1 MKIDIDNL
9 LGEGEGNLY
18 LGTAVKIETTFET
31 APDSVTISI
40 RTPSGILVVEDVAM
54 TEEIDTF
61 YNYVYQSVVGGV
73 EGDYIVTVKAVLGA
87 YTEVGETT
95 FNLVRQA
102 FQ

>member
-9 LGEGEGNLY
+9 LGEG
-18 LGTAVKIETTFET
+18 V
-31 APDSVTISI
+31 
-40 RTPSGILVVEDVAM
+40 
-54 TEEIDTF
+54 
-61 YNYVYQSVVGGV
+61 
-73 EGDYIVTVKAVLGA
+73 GA